1 MKVRAPN
8 WDFSKIRAL
17 WAPVPEFAQSYN
29 AFSIVPAHIEPYLMK
44 VMRRAKDVLD
54 PKHEKLHEDIAI
66 FNKQEMEHC
75 KQHVAFNHALY
86 EQGYEGLRD
95 IEKPYKL
102 DYVRFLKEKS
112 LRFNVAYCEGFE
124 ALGSTAA
131 QVIFEDLDEY
141 LEGADSEALEMWK
154 WHLAEEF
161 EHREVCY
168 QVYKTLYGNGL
179 FAYLY
184 RVAIFLYAVKHIHG
198 YTAKAQ
204 EYLLGVDRAAMSE
217 EEREASIAREKVLS
231 GKVAKASKKHLL
243 KVLSPFYDP
252 GKKTPSPGMQEVLDR
267 YETPAP
273 KAITETG

>member
-1 MKVRAPN
+1 MKVRVPN
-8 WDFSKIRAL
+8 WDFSKIRAK

-54 PKHEKLHEDIAI
+54 PKHVKLHDDIAI

-75 KQHVAFNHALY
+75 KNHVAFNRALY

-95 IEKPYKL
+95 VEKPYQQ
-102 DYVRFLKEKS
+102 DYVRFLKDKS

-124 ALGSTAA
+124 AMGSTAA

-141 LEGADSEALEMWK
+141 LVGADSEALELWK

-161 EHREVCY
+161 EHREVCF
-168 QVYKTLYGNGL
+168 QVYKTLYGNGP

-184 RVAIFLYAVKHIHG
+184 RVAVFFFAVKHIHG
-198 YTAKAQ
+198 YTARAQ
-204 EYLLGVDRAAMSE
+204 AYLLGVDRASMTE
-217 EEREASIAREKVLS
+217 EERQASIAREKAIAK
-231 GKVAKASKKHLL
+231 KVGSASKKHLL

-252 GKKTPSPGMQEVLDR
+252 GKKKVSPGMQQILDR
-267 YETPAP
+267 YDNSAS
-273 KAITETG
+273 AAQ

>member
-1 MKVRAPN
+1 MKVRVPH
-8 WDFSKIRAL
+8 WDFSKIRAH

-54 PKHEKLHEDIAI
+54 PKHVKLHEDIAI

-75 KQHVAFNHALY
+75 KNHVAFNRALY
-86 EQGYEGLRD
+86 DQGYEGLKEV
-95 IEKPYKL
+95 EKPYQQ
-102 DYVRFLKEKS
+102 DYVHFLKDKS

-124 ALGSTAA
+124 AMGSTAA

-141 LEGADSEALEMWK
+141 LEGADSEALELWK

-161 EHREVCY
+161 EHREVCF
-168 QVYKTLYGNGL
+168 QVYKTLYGNGP

-184 RVAIFLYAVKHIHG
+184 RVAIFLFAAKHIHG

-204 EYLLGVDRAAMSE
+204 EYLLGVDRAKMTE
-217 EEREASIAREKVLS
+217 EERQASIAREKAIAK
-231 GKVAKASKKHLL
+231 KVGSASKKHLL

-252 GKKTPSPGMQEVLDR
+252 GKKKVSPAMQQILDR
-267 YETPAP
+267 YDNTAP
-273 KAITETG
+273 LPN